1 MSDIAVEVAKAT
13 GSGGSGTVTS
23 VSVATA
29 NGFSGSVANAT
40 TTPAIT
46 LTLTDAELAAI
57 AGLTSAA
64 DRLPYFTGS
73 GTAALA
79 TFTSAGRA
87 IVDDA
92 DAAAQ
97 RTTLGLGAAATMNV
111 QMAYV
116 TSDVVN
122 NSAGPSW
129 ADVTDLTFAVVS
141 GQTYLLEVEIL
152 TISNATSNQ
161 AYYSVNGPTTSY
173 LYVSVMRPNVTAGT
187 GQQSSVINA
196 YDSATTIT
204 SASTATPM
212 PVRMNVVIPPSADGT
227 LAVRQTNTTAGAAV
241 TAKKG
246 SWARLTRLA

>member
-1 MSDIAVEVAKAT
+1 MSDIAVEIAKTT

-29 NGFSGSVANAT
+29 NGFSGTVANAT

-97 RTTLGLGAAATMNV
+97 RTTLGLGTAALMNV
-111 QMAYV
+111 TMGYV
-116 TSDVVN
+116 ATDVVN
-122 NSAGPSW
+122 NSAGSTW
-129 ADVTDLTFAVVS
+129 ADVTGLTFPVVN
-141 GQTYLLEVEIL
+141 GGVYLLEAEIL
-152 TISNATSNQ
+152 TISSATTNQ
-161 AYYSVNGPTTSY
+161 AYYGVNGPTTSY
-173 LYVSVMRPNVTAGT
+173 LYVSCMRPNVTAGT
-187 GQQSSVINA
+187 GQQSHVINA
-196 YDSATTIT
+196 YDSATSIS

-212 PVRMNVVIPPSADGT
+212 PCRLNAFVIPSADGT
-227 LAVRQTNTTAGAAV
+227 LAVRQQNTTGGAAV